1 MQKHFQRDIDQI
13 NERLLAMSG
22 IVEQM
27 IDKATRS
34 LIHQKMDLAEEVIDR
49 DEEVNEAEVR
59 IEEECLKILALHQ
72 PVASDLRRIATVL
85 KINVALERIAD
96 LACNLAERSQC
107 MQPHPWFP
115 IPDGLEQMVSL
126 VTRMVQMSLDS
137 FVTSD
142 SKLAMQVIQTDPQ
155 VDQLNRTVIAELKML
170 MQQDSTLVE
179 PALHCFSA
187 ARHIERI
194 GDQAENI
201 AEDVIYIV
209 DGDIIRHKHGEFG
222 LQVPRTVTQIE
233 SDPNE
238 SDQG

>member
-1 MQKHFQRDIDQI
+1 MQLHFQRALDEIHQQ
-13 NERLLAMSG
+13 LLAMSG

-34 LIHQKMDLAEEVIDR
+34 LIHQKPVLAEEVIDS
-49 DEEVNEAEVR
+49 DEEVNEAEVS

-72 PVASDLRRIATVL
+72 PVASDLRRIATVM

-96 LACNLAERSQC
+96 LACNIAERSQC
-107 MQPHPWFP
+107 MQMHPYFP
-115 IPDGLEQMVSL
+115 TPDGMEEMVRL
-126 VTRMVQMSLDS
+126 ATRMVQMSLDS
-137 FVTSD
+137 FVKSD
-142 SKLAMQVIQTDPQ
+142 SELAMKVIQTDPE
-155 VDQLNRTVIAELKML
+155 VDALNKAVIAELRML

-201 AEDVIYIV
+201 AEDVIYVV
-209 DGDIIRHKHGEFG
+209 DGDIIRHKHGEFSVHAS
-222 LQVPRTVTQIE
+222 QAVSDIE
-233 SDPNE
+233 PNE
-238 SDQG
+238 DQA

>member
-1 MQKHFQRDIDQI
+1 MQLHFQRDIEQI
-13 NERLLAMSG
+13 HQRLLTMSG

-34 LIHQKMDLAEEVIDR
+34 LIHQKLDLAEEVMDS
-49 DEEVNEAEVR
+49 DEEVNEAEVV

-72 PVASDLRRIATVL
+72 PVASDLRRIATVM

-96 LACNLAERSQC
+96 LACNIAERSQC
-107 MQPHPWFP
+107 MQAHPYFP
-115 IPDGLEQMVSL
+115 TPDRLEEMVQL
-126 VTRMVQMSLDS
+126 ATNMVQMSLDS
-137 FVTSD
+137 FVKSD
-142 SKLAMQVIQTDPQ
+142 SQLAMKVIQTDPQ
-155 VDQLNRTVIAELKML
+155 VDELNKAVIAELKLL
-170 MQQDSTLVE
+170 MRQDSTLVE

-201 AEDVIYIV
+201 AEDVIYVV

-222 LQVPRTVTQIE
+222 VTTPETVNKKIT
-233 SDPNE
+233 DM
-238 SDQG
+238 D

>member
-1 MQKHFQRDIDQI
+1 MQRHFQRDVDLLHQ
-13 NERLLAMSG
+13 RLLAMSG
-22 IVEQM
+22 IVEHM

-34 LIHQKMDLAEEVIDR
+34 LVHQKHSLAEVVMDS
-49 DEEVNEAEVR
+49 DEEVNEAEVL

-72 PVASDLRRIATVL
+72 PVASDLRRIATVM
-85 KINVALERIAD
+85 KINVSLERIAD
-96 LACNLAERSQC
+96 LACNIAERALC
-107 MQPHPWFP
+107 LQPHPYFP
-115 IPDGLEQMVSL
+115 IPEELEEMVTL
-126 VTRMVQMSLDS
+126 AKHMVQMSLDS
-137 FVTSD
+137 FVKSD
-142 SKLAMQVIQTDPQ
+142 SSLALRVIQTDPD

-209 DGDIIRHKHGEFG
+209 DGDIIRHKHGDFVSSSPQES
-222 LQVPRTVTQIE
+222 LQ
-233 SDPNE
+233 PNRDHKNNE
-238 SDQG
+238 